1 MVRPEIPPN
10 KRKQTVSMSLS
21 PSALVILSNLAKA
34 SKKNR
39 SQVVEEMLN
48 AKGFN
53 DLGLKATAQ
62 HTTMVQRWRPRGKED
77 DPGACNPYHN
87 DGKCVNDA
95 CQALYKK
102 WGL

>member
-1 MVRPEIPPN
+1 MVRPEIPPD

-34 SKKNR
+34 TKKNR

-53 DLGLKATAQ
+53 DLG
-62 HTTMVQRWRPRGKED
+62 
-77 DPGACNPYHN
+77 
-87 DGKCVNDA
+87 
-95 CQALYKK
+95 
-102 WGL
+102 

>member
-1 MVRPEIPPN
+1 MVRPEIPPD

-34 SKKNR
+34 TKKNR

-53 DLGLKATAQ
+53 DLGLKAVEL
-62 HTTMVQRWRPRGKED
+62 HTTNTQGWRPKGKED
-77 DPGACNPYHN
+77 DIGACNPYHIL
-87 DGKCVNDA
+87 GKCTNDA

-102 WGL
+102 WRV